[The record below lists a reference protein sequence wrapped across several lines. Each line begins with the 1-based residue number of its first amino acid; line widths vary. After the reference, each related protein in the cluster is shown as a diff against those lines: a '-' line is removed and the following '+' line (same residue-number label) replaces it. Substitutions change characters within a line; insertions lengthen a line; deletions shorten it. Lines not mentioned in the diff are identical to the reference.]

1 MTDRDEKQ
9 KIINGKKFCEAMFGD
24 IRKEKGIAKPVI
36 EELKPIRTRQ
46 PRTSSEPSEAQILKA
61 ILQLLHRHPKVAK
74 VWRENSGSFKQTY
87 GDKTR
92 YIRANTAHGMSDI
105 MGILRDGRTLS
116 IEVKSA
122 KGIVHAH
129 QHEFLNDIVKAGGV
143 AFVARSVDDVIKKL
157 EAL

>member
-9 KIINGKKFCEAMFGD
+9 KIINAHKFYRAMALD
-24 IRKEKGIAKPVI
+24 PVKAARAPAI

-74 VWRENSGSFKQTY
+74 VWRVNSGSFKQTY
-87 GDKTR
+87 GGKTR

-105 MGILRDGRTLS
+105 QGILKNGTS
-116 IEVKSA
+116 IFIEVKSA
-122 KGIVHAH
+122 KGVLKPH
-129 QHEFLNDIVKAGGV
+129 QKEFLDSMTNANAI
-143 AFVARSVDDVIKKL
+143 AFVARSTDDVLKKL

>member
-9 KIINGKKFCEAMFGD
+9 KILAAHKFYRAMALD
-24 IRKEKGIAKPVI
+24 PEKAARAPAI
-36 EELKPIRTRQ
+36 EELKPIRHRQ

-61 ILQLLHRHPKVAK
+61 IMQLLHKHPKVAK
-74 VWRENSGSFKQTY
+74 VWRQNSGMFTKQY
-87 GDKTR
+87 GNKTH

-105 MGILRDGRTLS
+105 MGILKDGRTLA

-122 KGIVHAH
+122 KGIVQAH

-143 AFVARSVDDVIKKL
+143 AFVARSTDDVLKKL